1 MHPVSTA
8 LFILGYALALP
19 IAFRMSAVV
28 AGRHRTALAG
38 HQIGVV
44 IALLGW
50 LLTGRIWMVIVH
62 AVWLIVA
69 RLWFIWGGNR
79 ASSQATT

>member
-28 AGRHRTALAG
+28 ARQHRTALAG

-62 AVWLIVA
+62 AVWLLIS
-69 RLWFIWGGNR
+69 RLWFSWGASR
-79 ASSQATT
+79 ASSRAAT